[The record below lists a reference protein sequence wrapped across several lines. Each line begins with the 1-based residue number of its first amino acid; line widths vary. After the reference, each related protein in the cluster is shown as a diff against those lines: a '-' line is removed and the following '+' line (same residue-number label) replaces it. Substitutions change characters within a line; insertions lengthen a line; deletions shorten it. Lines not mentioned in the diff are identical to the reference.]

1 MDDASTERP
10 VPVVER
16 RKSERAP
23 IEVRVDYSTVDDF
36 FSEFTQNINEGGM
49 FIETESPAAL
59 DSLVQLQFNLPGQDE
74 PVKATGRVVRVVP
87 PGSAEASGMA
97 LEFEELDSAT
107 RARIN
112 EIVSRLRTQPR

>member
-1 MDDASTERP
+1 MSDPNSERRI
-10 VPVVER
+10 PVVER

-49 FIETESPAAL
+49 FIETDSPAEL
-59 DSLVQLQFNLPGQDE
+59 ESQVQLEFTLPGDSE
-74 PVKATGRVVRVVP
+74 PVKATGRVVRVT
-87 PGSAEASGMA
+87 PGGQGEARGMA
-97 LEFEELDSAT
+97 VEFEELDPDT

-112 EIVSRLRTQPR
+112 AIVLQLRTQPR